1 MLKSDKNTC
10 TVDRT
15 FARVVWSNGMTAYP
29 GGTEVG
35 DAAVKSYRALITRP
49 NGTIINVRSLAV
61 ADLAD
66 HSTTAMDDNMHG
78 LCLPKIPLRAVQR
91 LKVHAH

>member
-1 MLKSDKNTC
+1 
-10 TVDRT
+10 
-15 FARVVWSNGMTAYP
+15 MTAYP

-35 DAAVKSYRALITRP
+35 DAAVKSYRALFTRP
-49 NGTIINVRSLAV
+49 NGTIINVRPLAV

-66 HSTTAMDDNMHG
+66 HSTTAMDENMHG
-78 LCLPKIPLRAVQR
+78 LSLSKIPLRAVQR